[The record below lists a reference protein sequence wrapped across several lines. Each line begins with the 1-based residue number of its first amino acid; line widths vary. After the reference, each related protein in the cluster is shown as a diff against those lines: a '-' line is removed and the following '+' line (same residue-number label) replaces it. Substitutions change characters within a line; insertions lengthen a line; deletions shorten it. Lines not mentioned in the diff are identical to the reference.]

1 MFSNLTIVPVAPEQA
16 KLLSDL
22 AKEIYIPHYPYLWE
36 AGGVEWYI
44 HEYAYPLEKIQAELN
59 DSNNL
64 HYIAYQNNEPVG
76 YIKLNINTKTAGFQ
90 GDQVMEL
97 ERIYIYKEGVQKGIG
112 TQLMQFVIS
121 VAKEKQKKELILKAM
136 DSATKALRFYTK
148 FGFEQVGTYTLPS
161 RIFRLMKPE
170 YRGMCILKLL
180 L

>member
-1 MFSNLTIVPVAPEQA
+1 MTSNLTLLPVAPEQA

-22 AKEIYIPHYPYLWE
+22 AKEIYTPHYPYLWE

-59 DSNNL
+59 DPNNL

-97 ERIYIYKEGVQKGIG
+97 ERIYIYKEGVQKGINFKSDG
-112 TQLMQFVIS
+112 
-121 VAKEKQKKELILKAM
+121 
-136 DSATKALRFYTK
+136 
-148 FGFEQVGTYTLPS
+148 
-161 RIFRLMKPE
+161 
-170 YRGMCILKLL
+170 
-180 L
+180 